1 MRENAAPVGSSA
13 GNISASASAP
23 ASATKRIA
31 WVDYAKAVAIL
42 GVFVM
47 HSAAPGSL
55 SAVISAY
62 DMMVFFLLSGF
73 VFSIRRYASFRPF
86 LWNKV
91 RTLLIPGLFLSVVPF
106 FVERLISVA
115 LGGERWSI
123 GRYLTWFVGYA
134 VNLRG
139 REGFGSIPWFLV
151 SLFVI
156 EIGGY
161 VLLRAV
167 ARVRLDGG
175 RRFAAL
181 ILASTV
187 LLALGWL
194 YSVFV
199 HVVLPW
205 CGDVALSMSGFFV
218 VGVALRPYADLLH
231 RALRAWTII
240 PVCALLIAAVW
251 LDSRVFHGAVNPY
264 MNDLGNPLCFVIGA
278 LAGIWMV
285 FALCRTIADCRP
297 LDRVLGGVLA
307 YWGRNTLVFYC
318 INAPIYPWLIPWL
331 LGLVG
336 LDVASADVGMRLACA
351 LGAILINLAICTPCA
366 EIMNRWL
373 PGILGRKRR

>member
-1 MRENAAPVGSSA
+1 MRENAAPVGNSA
-13 GNISASASAP
+13 GNVSAA
-23 ASATKRIA
+23 ATKRIA

-55 SAVISAY
+55 SAVVSAY

-106 FVERLISVA
+106 LIERLISVA
-115 LGGERWSI
+115 LGGERWSL
-123 GRYLTWFVGYA
+123 GGGYLKWFAGYA
-134 VNLRG
+134 INLRG

-151 SLFVI
+151 CLFVI

-167 ARVRLDGG
+167 TSLGLDGG
-175 RRFAAL
+175 RRFVAL
-181 ILASTV
+181 ILVSAV
-187 LLALGWL
+187 LLAVGWL
-194 YSVFV
+194 YGAFV

-218 VGVALRPYADLLH
+218 VGLALRPYADRLH
-231 RALRAWTII
+231 RALRSWSIVPA
-240 PVCALLIAAVW
+240 CALLIAAVW
-251 LDSRVFHGAVNPY
+251 LDSRVFQGAVNPY

-285 FALCRTIADCRP
+285 FALCRTIADCKP
-297 LDRVLGGVLA
+297 LDRVLGGLLA

-318 INAPIYPWLIPWL
+318 INAPIYPRLIPWL
-331 LGLVG
+331 LGVVG
-336 LDVASADVGMRLACA
+336 LDTTSTDVRVQLVCT

-373 PGILGRKRR
+373 PGVLGRKRR